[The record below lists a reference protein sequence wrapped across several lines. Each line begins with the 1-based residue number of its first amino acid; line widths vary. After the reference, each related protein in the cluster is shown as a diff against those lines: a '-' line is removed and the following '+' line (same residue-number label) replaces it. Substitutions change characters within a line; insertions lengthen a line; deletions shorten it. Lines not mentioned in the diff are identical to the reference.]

1 MKKIT
6 LLILCCCV
14 SLYAASQSAHLY
26 FDRFDIKKGLP
37 ESNVSN
43 IIEDSEGYMWLS
55 TQNGLVRYDGYQY
68 KIYRLGSA
76 KLNRQVATLVFSVA
90 EDNKKNLWVSTL
102 VNGLFRYN
110 RQTDTFEQYPYPEN
124 DLYAQ
129 FMISTTDNEGN
140 VWGRYNTTDGKQSIV
155 KFHPATGQYEKF
167 SKWHTGI
174 HHIEAAFGYN
184 AYKTAN
190 GVIWLATDNGIY
202 RYNGAGKGFTA
213 YFTSTDTARQRG
225 VNPVYEAPSEPGV
238 LYMNTFHGNNVD
250 LRLTRFDTRTGA
262 VQNYKAGKGKD
273 SLLNAGIY
281 SIYED
286 KAKRLWLGTMQ
297 GLSKFDRQKG
307 TFSNYVPDDTLKQI
321 GQQQLSAITET
332 KQGTLWMTSP
342 AGLVYFDPNTAAF
355 TRYSMNPDD
364 PGALASLFISTKT
377 VDHTNTLWIGY
388 GNAGAARLNKLKS
401 AFDIYKTG
409 KKING
414 YPPKAIAANFQEDGT
429 AWITTR
435 QGFFRGSVISNQYK
449 KMFSLDNAEQYSG
462 GVFMGKDNMLYVGSH
477 DGLIV
482 FNTLTG
488 KKLTYKSNPADSNTL
503 VTNDLNFV
511 FQDHTG
517 IVWIA
522 TNNAKGICSFDP
534 ASKKFT
540 RYPYRNTLEAITPKN
555 KYYLDDSRPIAF
567 YEDRSGTLWI
577 GTNFGGLSRFD
588 RKNRR
593 FISYFNNDIRNATCV
608 NTICETKS
616 GKLWIGTYLDGIFEF
631 DRRSGKFTRHFNE
644 RSGLLFNSVIAMN
657 EDADGRI
664 WMLSER
670 GLSRLNP
677 ETMQIKNFAMDN
689 ILPGYDI
696 LRAVNQ
702 LTKLPN
708 GRIVFPLVNGI
719 TVFNPQSLNES
730 PYLPVVHIEDV
741 VYSNPSASE
750 KVFNKVLAYGH
761 KTLELPYDQNRVQI
775 DYIGLQYDNPQQN
788 AYAYK
793 LEGYDKNWVNAGT
806 DRWVTYN
813 NLSAGTYVFHVK
825 AANSSGKWNNTGD
838 SITIII
844 ATAWYLRWWAWLIY
858 VVLFAWAIYAFI
870 AYRSR
875 HLKHENLLLEQK
887 VQQRTNDLSL
897 ANKELSEQ
905 QEEIITQR
913 DQLAEAVD
921 NLQNTQQQL
930 IQAEKLASLG
940 ELTAGIAHEIQNPLN
955 FVNNFSEVSIELIEE
970 METELTNGDTE
981 EAKAIVADVKLNLE
995 KIHHHGKRAD
1005 AIVKNM
1011 LQHSR
1016 AGTGSKEPVN
1026 INNLTGE
1033 YFKLAY
1039 NGLRAKDK
1047 TFNAA
1052 LVTNFDDNLPLINIV
1067 QQDIGRV
1074 LLNLFNNA
1082 FYAVHQKQKTA
1093 GENYKP
1099 EIVVTTSGTQ
1109 TPKGGGT
1116 SVIISVRDN
1125 GMGIPDNIKEK
1136 IMQPFFTTKPTGQ
1149 GTGLGLS
1156 LSYDIVVKGHA
1167 GKIDIDSK
1175 EGEYTE
1181 FTITLPAG

>member
-1 MKKIT
+1 MKKII
-6 LLILCCCV
+6 LLIFCCCI
-14 SLYAASQSAHLY
+14 SLYAGAQSAHLY

-37 ESNVSN
+37 ESNVST
-43 IIEDSEGYMWLS
+43 IKEDSEGYMWFS

-68 KIYRLGSA
+68 KIYRLGSP
-76 KLNRQVATLVFSVA
+76 KLNRQVATLVFSIV

-110 RQTDTFEQYPYPEN
+110 RQTDTFEQYPYPDN

-129 FMISTTDNEGN
+129 FIISATDNEGN
-140 VWGRYNTTDGKQSIV
+140 VWGRYNSTDGRQSIV
-155 KFHPATGQYEKF
+155 KFNPVNRQYERF
-167 SKWHTGI
+167 NKWQTGI
-174 HHIEAAFGYN
+174 HHIDASYGYN

-190 GVIWLATDNGIY
+190 GDIWLGTDNGIY
-202 RYNGAGKGFTA
+202 HYNGKGKGFTGYLA
-213 YFTSTDTARQRG
+213 AADTAKQRG
-225 VNPVYEAPSEPGV
+225 VNPVYEAPSEPGI
-238 LYMNTFHGNNVD
+238 LYMNTFHGSNID
-250 LRLTRFDTRTGA
+250 LRLTRLDTKTGA
-262 VQNYKAGKGKD
+262 VKNYKAGIGKD

-286 KAKRLWLGTMQ
+286 KKKQLWLGTMQ
-297 GLSKFDRQKG
+297 GLSKFDRQSGK
-307 TFSNYVPDDTLKQI
+307 FSNYVPVDTLKQPDKNT
-321 GQQQLSAITET
+321 LSAIRET
-332 KQGTLWMTSP
+332 KEGTLWITSP
-342 AGLVYFDPNTAAF
+342 VGLVYFDPKTAAF
-355 TRYSMNPDD
+355 TRYGMNPDD
-364 PGALASLFISTKT
+364 PGAISSSFISTKT
-377 VDHTNTLWIGY
+377 IDHTNTLWVGY
-388 GNAGAARLNKLKS
+388 GNAGAARLNKVKS
-401 AFDIYKTG
+401 AFELYKSGQKTS
-409 KKING
+409 G
-414 YPPKAIAANFQEDGT
+414 YPARTVAFDILKNGT
-429 AWITTR
+429 AWISTR
-435 QGFFRGSVISNQYK
+435 LGIFKGSVTNNQYQ
-449 KMFSLDNAEQYSG
+449 KMFPLAEGEHYSG
-462 GVFMGKDNMLYVGSH
+462 GIVMGRDNMLYVSSDG
-477 DGLIV
+477 GLIV

-488 KKLTYKSNPADSNTL
+488 KKVTYKSNPTDSTTL
-503 VTNDLNFV
+503 PTNNLNII

-522 TNNAKGICSFDP
+522 TNNENGICSFSP
-534 ASKKFT
+534 TTKKFT
-540 RYPYRNTLEAITPKN
+540 RYPYRQTLEKITPKN
-555 KYYLDDSRPIAF
+555 KYYVDDSRAIAF
-567 YEDRSGTLWI
+567 YEDRDSTLWI

-588 RKNRR
+588 RKNNR

-608 NTICETKS
+608 NTICETRS
-616 GKLWIGTYLDGIFEF
+616 GGFWIGTYLDGIFEF
-631 DRRSGKFTRHFNE
+631 DRKSGKFIRHFNE
-644 RSGLLFNSVIAMN
+644 RTGLLFNSVIAIN
-657 EDADGRI
+657 EDADGRL
-664 WMLSER
+664 WALSER
-670 GLSRLNP
+670 GLSRLDP
-677 ETMQIKNFAMDN
+677 ETMQIKNFAMPD
-689 ILPGYDI
+689 ILPGYDVF
-696 LRAVNQ
+696 RAVNQ
-702 LTKLPN
+702 LTKLSD
-708 GRIVFPLVNGI
+708 GRIVFPLNNGLTI
-719 TVFNPQSLNES
+719 FNPRSLNDN
-730 PYLPVVHIEDV
+730 PYLPIVHIEEII
-741 VYSNPSASE
+741 YSNPAASE
-750 KVFNKVLAYGH
+750 KAFNKVLAYGH

-775 DYIGLQYDNPQQN
+775 DYIGLQYDNPEQN
-788 AYAYK
+788 EYAYK

-813 NLSAGTYVFHVK
+813 NLSSGTYVFRVK

-858 VVLFAWAIYAFI
+858 VVLFASAVYAFI

-875 HLKHENLLLEQK
+875 HLKFENQLLEEK
-887 VQQRTNDLSL
+887 VKQRTNDLSR

-913 DQLAEAVD
+913 DQLSEAVD
-921 NLQNTQQQL
+921 NLKTTQQQL

-970 METELTNGDTE
+970 MEIELTNGDAE
-981 EAKAIVADVKLNLE
+981 EAKAIAADVKLNLE
-995 KIHHHGKRAD
+995 KIHHHGNRAD

-1047 TFNAA
+1047 TFNTA
-1052 LVTNFDDNLPLINIV
+1052 LVTNFDDGLPLINIV
-1067 QQDIGRV
+1067 QQDFGRV

-1093 GENYKP
+1093 GENYHP
-1099 EIVVTTSGTQ
+1099 EVVVETAPQ
-1109 TPKGGGT
+1109 PPKGGPA
-1116 SVIISVRDN
+1116 SVIITVRDN
-1125 GMGIPDNIKEK
+1125 GTGIPDSIKEK

-1156 LSYDIVVKGHA
+1156 LSYDIVVKGHG

-1181 FTITLPAG
+1181 FTITLPVE